1 MKELHGPKGC
11 RGRMAYKKVNIM
23 TKNEIETLPSSAQE
37 VFTLLGDGK
46 PRTLSEM
53 IGRVGFSPRTIRN
66 ALHRLKDAGLI
77 VAKFNYR
84 DARKPLYQIKPSA

>member
-1 MKELHGPKGC
+1 MEDPHGPNGF
-11 RGRMAYKKVNIM
+11 RGRTAYEKVNSM
-23 TKNEIETLPSSAQE
+23 TKNEIDTLPSSAKE

-46 PRTLSEM
+46 PRTLSDM

-84 DARKPLYQIKPSA
+84 DARKPLYQIKPSV

>member
-1 MKELHGPKGC
+1 MKDLHVPKGC
-11 RGRMAYKKVNIM
+11 QGRAADEKVNTM
-23 TKNEIETLPSSAQE
+23 TKNEIDTLPSSAQE

-46 PRTLSEM
+46 PRTLSDM

-84 DARKPLYQIKPSA
+84 DARKPLYQIKPSI